1 MKRITK
7 GNAPDF
13 WSSYIRQ
20 NPNHKYADLDRTAEG
35 RAVRNELREHL
46 AKGQMNI
53 CCYCCCQLSPDKT
66 HNEHI
71 KPESK
76 YDQLTMDYEN
86 IVASCTRGKNA
97 SRFTCG
103 MKKDNDYDENLF
115 VSPLEE
121 NCANHFIFYSNG
133 SIDSD
138 TDQGKYTIKL
148 LGLQESKSLRESR
161 KSQYDSVYTTC
172 SGMVIDLCQDI
183 SSMNGDDYEAAKEMY
198 QGFFAEMIIPTYFS
212 DNDEQLPAYVDMLDY
227 FKGNGEFDFDN
238 IVTDLVVSGKLHF
251 VSD

>member
-1 MKRITK
+1 MKRIIK

-13 WSSYIRQ
+13 WSSYIRR
-20 NPNHKYADLDRTAEG
+20 NPNHKYADLDHTADG

-53 CCYCCCQLSPDKT
+53 CCYCCCQLSPDNT

-76 YDQLTMDYEN
+76 YDQFTMDYEN

-103 MKKDNDYDENLF
+103 MKKGNDYDEHLF

-121 NCANHFIFYSNG
+121 NCDSHFIFYSNG

-138 TDQGKYTIKL
+138 TEQGKYTIKL

-161 KSQYDSVYTTC
+161 KSQYTTVYTTC
-172 SGMVIDLCQDI
+172 SGMVIDLCQGI
-183 SSMNGDDYEAAKEMY
+183 SSVNGDDYKEAKEMY
-198 QGFFAEMIIPTYFS
+198 QDFFAEMIMPTYFS
-212 DNDEQLPAYVDMLDY
+212 DTDGQFPAYVDMLEY
-227 FKGNGEFDFDN
+227 FKKQGHFDFDS
-238 IVTDLVVSGKLHF
+238 IVDDLKNSQILQF
-251 VSD
+251 DAD